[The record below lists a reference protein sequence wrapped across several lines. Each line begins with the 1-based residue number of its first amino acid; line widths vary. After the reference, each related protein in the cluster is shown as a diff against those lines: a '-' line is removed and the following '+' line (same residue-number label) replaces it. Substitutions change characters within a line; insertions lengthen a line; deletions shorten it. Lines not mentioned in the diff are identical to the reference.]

1 MRAKNRDLSGLTM
14 APYIAKLPTG
24 TRVGKCFVEYDTMK
38 AEPYLAGKRIL
49 AVDDEPDILESIV
62 DILQDSVVDC
72 ASTYDSASEK
82 LKNNRY
88 DLVILDIM
96 GVNGLKLLEEAVER
110 NFPAV
115 MLTAHAVNPEALATC
130 IRKGAISY
138 LPKETLPELNELLA
152 AIFKAHEEGE
162 PSWKLLFDKLGDF
175 FEQRFGPNWKEK
187 DKPFW
192 SEFDRT
198 YLVGKGI
205 QERVVHDERISGK
218 GV

>member
-1 MRAKNRDLSGLTM
+1 
-14 APYIAKLPTG
+14 
-24 TRVGKCFVEYDTMK
+24 MK
-38 AEPYLAGKRIL
+38 EKPYLAGKRIL

-62 DILQDSVVDC
+62 DILQDSFVDC
-72 ASTYDSASEK
+72 ARTYDTASEK

-115 MLTAHAVNPEALATC
+115 MLTAHAVNPETLATC

-138 LPKETLPELNELLA
+138 LPKETLPELDELLT
-152 AIFKAHEEGE
+152 AIFKAHEQGE
-162 PSWKLLFDKLGDF
+162 PSWKLLFDRLGKF
-175 FEQRFGPNWKEK
+175 FEERFGANWKDKEK
-187 DKPFW
+187 TFW

-205 QERVVHDERISGK
+205 QERLAHDERITGK